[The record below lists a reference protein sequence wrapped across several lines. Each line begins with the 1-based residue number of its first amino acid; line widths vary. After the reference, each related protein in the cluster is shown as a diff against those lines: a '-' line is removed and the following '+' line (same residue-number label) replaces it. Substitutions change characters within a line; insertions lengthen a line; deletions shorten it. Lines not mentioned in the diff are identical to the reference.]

1 MASIT
6 LAEAS
11 KLGLNDLASGVIENI
26 VTVNQMYQFLPFDEI
41 YGNALAYNRE
51 NVLGDAQ
58 ALALGGTITAK
69 AAPTFTQVTTAL
81 TTLVGD
87 AEIDGRLIAQGVGS
101 NAGNDM
107 IAAQIASKS
116 KSVSRLYQNLMIGG
130 DSAVAGQFDG
140 LKKLVSAGQKVAG
153 GALSFEKLDELLH
166 KVKSKDGQ
174 VDALVMCERDIRALR
189 VLKRAL
195 GGASD
200 SDRVMVNGISMEAYA
215 GVPVLRNDWI
225 VPAGSPLASDV
236 YAINFDEGG
245 RNNGVAGLVDQ
256 FGSAIGVENVGAME
270 TKDQYI
276 YRVKFYA
283 GLAVFSDLG
292 IAMIEGVTA

>member
-26 VTVNQMYQFLPFDEI
+26 VTVNQMYNFLPFDEV

-51 NVLGDAQ
+51 SVLGDAQ

-69 AAPTFTQVTTAL
+69 AAPSFTQITTAL
-81 TTLVGD
+81 TTLIGD

-101 NAGNDM
+101 NAGNDL
-107 IAAQIASKS
+107 IAAQVASKA
-116 KSVSRLYQNLMIGG
+116 KAVSRLYQGMLITG
-130 DSAVAGQFDG
+130 DSASAGQFDG
-140 LKKLVSAGQKVAG
+140 LKKLVSAGQKVVG

-200 SDRVMVNGISMEAYA
+200 ADRVMVNGISMEAYA

-225 VPAGSPLASDV
+225 TPAGSPLASDV
-236 YAINFDEGG
+236 YAVNFDDGG
-245 RNNGVAGLVDQ
+245 RSNGIAGLVDQ
-256 FGSAIGVENVGAME
+256 FGSSIQVENVGAME
-270 TKDQYI
+270 TKDQHI
-276 YRVKFYA
+276 YRVKFYS
-283 GLAVFSDLG
+283 GFAVFSDLG
-292 IAMIEGVTA
+292 VAMIEGVTP

>member
-11 KLGLNDLASGVIENI
+11 KLGLNDLAAGVIENI

-116 KSVSRLYQNLMIGG
+116 KSVSRLYQSLMIGG

-292 IAMIEGVTA
+292 IAMIEGVTP

>member
-116 KSVSRLYQNLMIGG
+116 KSVSRLYQSLMIGG

-245 RNNGVAGLVDQ
+245 RNNGVAGLVDS
-256 FGSAIGVENVGAME
+256 FGGAIGVENVGAME

-276 YRVKFYA
+276 YRVKFYS
-283 GLAVFSDLG
+283 GFAVFSDLG
-292 IAMIEGVTA
+292 VAMIEGVTA

>member
-116 KSVSRLYQNLMIGG
+116 KSVSRMYQNLMIGG

-140 LKKLVSAGQKVAG
+140 LKKLVSAGQKVTG

-200 SDRVMVNGISMEAYA
+200 SDRVLVNGISMEAYA

-292 IAMIEGVTA
+292 VAMIEGVTP